1 MKETDGSRAA
11 ENPWWAGGKAVSEV
25 GRGGWAVG
33 LGRAGLGW
41 PGRSGRRHW
50 AGPGR
55 GHGLVGP
62 GRAWDLDF
70 PHWR

>member
-1 MKETDGSRAA
+1 MKEAGGSRAA
-11 ENPWWAGGKAVSEV
+11 ENPWWAGGQAVSEV

-33 LGRAGLGW
+33 LGRAGLAGKEREEAL
-41 PGRSGRRHW
+41 GR
-50 AGPGR
+50 AGTRARAG
-55 GHGLVGP
+55 GAGP

>member
-1 MKETDGSRAA
+1 MKETGGSRAA
-11 ENPWWAGGKAVSEV
+11 EYPWWAGGQAVSEV

-41 PGRSGRRHW
+41 PGRSGKRHW